1 MCPQAGQRAQGPHW
15 AGKPA
20 RILSI
25 LQAQAPQPVPAKVNS
40 AISSEEVASADFMA
54 ILIVDAETPKQ
65 EQITGSESSNS
76 IFFSIVWE
84 LIFNKQMDDFSLQDK
99 PLLRLILNLFY
110 QVSSQAVFAV
120 WKCRLPVRLNSTSF
134 IS

>member
-99 PLLRLILNLFY
+99 PLLRLILNLFH
-110 QVSSQAVFAV
+110 QVSRQAVFAV

>member
-1 MCPQAGQRAQGPHW
+1 
-15 AGKPA
+15 
-20 RILSI
+20 
-25 LQAQAPQPVPAKVNS
+25 
-40 AISSEEVASADFMA
+40 MA

-99 PLLRLILNLFY
+99 PLLRLILNLFH
-110 QVSSQAVFAV
+110 QVSRQAVFAV